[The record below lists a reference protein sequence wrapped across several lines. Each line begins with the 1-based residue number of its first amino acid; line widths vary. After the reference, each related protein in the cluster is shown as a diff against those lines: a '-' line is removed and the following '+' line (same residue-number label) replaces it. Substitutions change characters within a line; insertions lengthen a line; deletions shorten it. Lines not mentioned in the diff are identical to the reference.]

1 MNFLIVIPA
10 RAGSK
15 GLPGKNIKKLH
26 GKPLISYSIEAA
38 INSDFKLDVL
48 VSTDGHEI
56 ADVALKSGALVPF
69 IRPAEISDDSATSQD
84 VLLHAVEFYENLKK
98 VKIDWALLLQPTNPL
113 ITSEDLN
120 GAMKLA
126 IQHQRKV
133 DTIISA
139 VEMPAH
145 LPASLYSLESGHT
158 IKKLFKNIKQGRRQ
172 DSDSKLVKTNGS
184 IFMVRRDYLFANKKI
199 FSPKIAAYLMPK
211 SRYVDIDDAED
222 FNIASM
228 MLDTI

>member
-38 INSDFKLDVL
+38 IKSDLRLDVL
-48 VSTDGHEI
+48 VSTDGQEI
-56 ADVALKSGALVPF
+56 ADVAKKDGALVPF
-69 IRPAEISDDSATSQD
+69 MRPANISDDKATSQD

-98 VKIDWALLLQPTNPL
+98 LKVDWALLLQPTNPL
-113 ITSEDLN
+113 VKSEDLN

-126 IQHQRKV
+126 IKHQRKV

-139 VEMPAH
+139 VEMPGH
-145 LPASLYSLESGHT
+145 LPASLFQLESDSSV
-158 IKKLFKNIKQGRRQ
+158 KKLFQNLKQERRQ
-172 DSDSKLVKTNGS
+172 DNDSRLVKTNGS
-184 IFMVRRDYLFANKKI
+184 IFLVKRDYLFANRKI
-199 FSPKIAAYLMPK
+199 FSPRIAAYLMPK

-222 FNIASM
+222 FSIASM
-228 MLDTI
+228 MLDAT